1 MNLTSASPQDSF
13 KALLNLET
21 IDIGTSLKRV
31 QDGGGSNTAL
41 QLSSSLARV
50 DTLEVGSIDALST
63 VPTVIV
69 SFDSN
74 KFKST
79 PTSTFAFP
87 TPPVTKIATYS
98 MTIDDRMV
106 IAASAANMTLTLP
119 ASASSVPY
127 EFIIIKS
134 VASHTVT
141 INTTSGNINGAA
153 STSLSSQWQC
163 VRLRTDGTD
172 WYIVN

>member
-1 MNLTSASPQDSF
+1 MDLTGKSPQESF
-13 KALLNLET
+13 RALLTLDSANV
-21 IDIGTSLKRV
+21 GTSLKRV
-31 QDGGGSNTAL
+31 QDGDGSNTAL

-50 DTLEVGSIDALST
+50 DTLEVGSIDTLST
-63 VPTVIV
+63 IPTVIV

-87 TPPVTKIATYS
+87 TAPITKIATYS

-134 VASHTVT
+134 VSSHTVT

-153 STSLSSQWQC
+153 STNLTSQWQC
-163 VRLRTDGTD
+163 VRLRTDGTN